1 MSQSPWSK
9 QISNRN
15 YLSPVGFKFI
25 LSEYPKVDFFSNSSQ
40 IPGINLGVAVQSNYL
55 KDIPIP
61 GDKLSYDD
69 FSFEFFV
76 DENLQNYLQVHNWM
90 RGLGYPQSV
99 SEFQELLNSDELN
112 PGVQDANFGQSDGS
126 LILYNSN
133 YNPIAQVNFRG
144 LFPVSLSTLDFNAK
158 VQDINFVTANVTFKY
173 TLYDIVVY

>member
-9 QISNRN
+9 QIDNRN
-15 YLSPVGFKFI
+15 YLSPIGFKFI

-99 SEFQELLNSDELN
+99 SEYQELLNSDELN

-144 LFPVSLSTLDFNAK
+144 LFPVSLSTLDFNSK
-158 VQDINFVTANVTFKY
+158 VQDINYVTANVTFKY

>member
-99 SEFQELLNSDELN
+99 SEYQELLNSDELN

>member
-1 MSQSPWSK
+1 MAQSPWSK

-40 IPGINLGVAVQSNYL
+40 IPGINLGVAIQPNYL

-90 RGLGYPQSV
+90 RGLG
-99 SEFQELLNSDELN
+99 
-112 PGVQDANFGQSDGS
+112 
-126 LILYNSN
+126 LIIYNSN
-133 YNPIAQVNFRG
+133 YNPISQVNFRG
-144 LFPVSLSTLDFNAK
+144 LFPVSLSTIDFNAK
-158 VQDINFVTANVTFKY
+158 AQDINYVTANVTFKY